1 MKINKKLW
9 DSYGLLGRIWLV
21 EYDEGEVVNALADVP
36 EDVME
41 SAIKQAN
48 YWVYNRRSPNWD
60 YCRTNAVEKQVLRND
75 PERYEVR
82 RQAFIRH
89 VLATVTSRRPAVVD
103 AIVEEAA
110 T

>member
-9 DSYGLLGRIWLV
+9 DSYGLTGRIWMV
-21 EYDEGEVVNALADVP
+21 EYDEDSVKDALAGVP

-48 YWVYNRRSPNWD
+48 YWVYNRRSPNWN
-60 YCRTNAVEKQVLRND
+60 YCLTSAVEKQMLRND
-75 PERYEVR
+75 PEKYEVR

-89 VLATVTSRRPAVVD
+89 VLATVTSRHPDVVGT
-103 AIVEEAA
+103 IVEEAA
-110 T
+110 A